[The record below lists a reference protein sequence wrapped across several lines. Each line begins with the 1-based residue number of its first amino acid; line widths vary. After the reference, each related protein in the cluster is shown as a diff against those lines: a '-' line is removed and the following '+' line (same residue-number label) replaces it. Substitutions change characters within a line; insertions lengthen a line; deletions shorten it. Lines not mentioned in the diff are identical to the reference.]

1 MNQSVA
7 YVSTYPPK
15 QCGIATFTRDLARAV
30 SIRDPKTKAT
40 IVAIHEEHN
49 PPDAN
54 IRFAID
60 KHDRASY
67 ISAAAFLNE
76 ADVDV
81 VCLQHEYG
89 IFGGEYGEYIL
100 DLCRNLKKPM
110 VTTFHTVLRNPPE
123 KAREILTEIAQLSN
137 TVVVTLDS
145 AARLLEN
152 LYEVAPEK
160 IRIIGHGA
168 RLSGRVTKEH
178 AKKKFGFQHRP
189 VLATFGLISQAKGI
203 EYAIKSLT
211 PLVIKRPDLL
221 YLVIGETH
229 PEVRKRE
236 GEAYREYLIKLTKQR
251 KLEQNVRFIDRYLR
265 DDEISS
271 YLQAVDVYVAP
282 YTGKDQVSSG
292 TITEALA
299 HGKAI
304 IATPTTFAKE
314 ILADNRGLFC
324 KFSDT
329 RSLAK
334 CVRRILDNPRLRRQL
349 EQNAF
354 NYGLRISW
362 TITAEK
368 FAEVFRLAA
377 AEGIAAHSQSPKLD
391 HLFAIP

>member
-1 MNQSVA
+1 M
-7 YVSTYPPK
+7 
-15 QCGIATFTRDLARAV
+15 
-30 SIRDPKTKAT
+30 
-40 IVAIHEEHN
+40 
-49 PPDAN
+49 
-54 IRFAID
+54 
-60 KHDRASY
+60 
-67 ISAAAFLNE
+67 
-76 ADVDV
+76 
-81 VCLQHEYG
+81 
-89 IFGGEYGEYIL
+89 
-100 DLCRNLKKPM
+100 
-110 VTTFHTVLRNPPE
+110 
-123 KAREILTEIAQLSN
+123 
-137 TVVVTLDS
+137 
-145 AARLLEN
+145 
-152 LYEVAPEK
+152 
-160 IRIIGHGA
+160 
-168 RLSGRVTKEH
+168 TKEH

-203 EYAIKSLT
+203 EYVIKSLT

-229 PEVRKRE
+229 PEVRRRE

-334 CVRRILDNPRLRRQL
+334 CVERILDNPRLRLQL

-354 NYGLRISW
+354 IYGLRISW
-362 TITAEK
+362 AITAEK
-368 FAEVFRLAA
+368 FAEVFRSSAS
-377 AEGIAAHSQSPKLD
+377 EGIATHSKSAKPD

>member
-30 SIRDPKTKAT
+30 SIRDPRTKAI
-40 IVAIHEEHN
+40 IVAIQEEHN

-67 ISAAAFLNE
+67 LSAASFLNE

-89 IFGGEYGEYIL
+89 IFGGECGEYIL
-100 DLCRNLKKPM
+100 DLCRNLKKSM

-152 LYEVAPEK
+152 LYEVPPEK

-168 RLSGRVTKEH
+168 RLSGRVTKEN

-203 EYAIKSLT
+203 EYVIKSLT

-334 CVRRILDNPRLRRQL
+334 GVERILDNPRLRRQL

-362 TITAEK
+362 TITAKK

-377 AEGIAAHSQSPKLD
+377 AEGIAEHQSSKLD